1 MFLTKHALF
10 FSMSDVVPIRNLIEF
25 KAALGYDVGTVLY
38 LIDKFNNP
46 TYIDPKL
53 FSFKKFPYA
62 EVWYNHLVWRTIR
75 NPVECALK
83 DQWKSSADNIYNQLM
98 EKYEE
103 KIYMHSPLTD
113 TLKFI
118 NTSLSGGK
126 VWASRC
132 TISCENEI
140 QAKIA
145 RMISPDSEVILNETD
160 LANYDILYVEH
171 YEDIAKFRNRSCK
184 IICLS
189 EKRFNFT
196 DEFTIKPEAIEL
208 VKGNKLR
215 IIEAY
220 KGIRLPI
227 NMEGIINETVQDKCN

>member
-1 MFLTKHALF
+1 
-10 FSMSDVVPIRNLIEF
+10 MSEVVPVKNLIEF

-46 TYIDPKL
+46 IYIDPKL
-53 FSFKKFPYA
+53 FAFKKFPYA
-62 EVWYNHLVWRTIR
+62 EVWYNLLIWRTVR

-103 KIYMHSPLTD
+103 KIYMYSPLTD
-113 TLKFI
+113 TMKFI
-118 NTSLSGGK
+118 NTSLSGE

-132 TISCENEI
+132 TISCENEV

-145 RMISPDSEVILNETD
+145 RMISPNSEVVLNETD

-171 YEDIAKFRNRSCK
+171 YEDIAKFKNRSCK

-196 DEFTIKPEAIEL
+196 DEFTAKPEAIEL

-227 NMEGIINETVQDKCN
+227 NMEGIINETVQDKCD

>member
-1 MFLTKHALF
+1 
-10 FSMSDVVPIRNLIEF
+10 MSEVVPIRNLIEF

-53 FSFKKFPYA
+53 FAFKKFPYP
-62 EVWYNHLVWRTIR
+62 EVWYNLLIWRTVR

-113 TLKFI
+113 TIKFI
-118 NTSLSGGK
+118 NTSLSGE

-145 RMISPDSEVILNETD
+145 RMISPNSEVVLNETD

-171 YEDIAKFRNRSCK
+171 YEDIAKFKNRSCK

-196 DEFTIKPEAIEL
+196 DEFTVRPEAIEL

-220 KGIRLPI
+220 KGIRLPV
-227 NMEGIINETVQDKCN
+227 NMEGIINETVQDKRD

>member
-1 MFLTKHALF
+1 
-10 FSMSDVVPIRNLIEF
+10 MSEVVPVKNLIEF

-53 FSFKKFPYA
+53 FAFKKFPYA
-62 EVWYNHLVWRTIR
+62 EVWYNLLIWRTVR

-113 TLKFI
+113 TMKFI
-118 NTSLSGGK
+118 NTSLSGE

-132 TISCENEI
+132 TISCENEV

-145 RMISPDSEVILNETD
+145 RMISPNSEVVLNETD

-171 YEDIAKFRNRSCK
+171 YEDIAKFKNRSCK

-196 DEFTIKPEAIEL
+196 DEFTVKPEAIEL

-227 NMEGIINETVQDKCN
+227 NMEGIINETVQDKRD

>member
-1 MFLTKHALF
+1 
-10 FSMSDVVPIRNLIEF
+10 MSEVVPIRNLIEF

-53 FSFKKFPYA
+53 FSFKKFPYP
-62 EVWYNHLVWRTIR
+62 EVWYNLLIWRTVR

-113 TLKFI
+113 TIKFI
-118 NTSLSGGK
+118 NTSLSGE

-132 TISCENEI
+132 TISCENTI

-145 RMISPDSEVILNETD
+145 RMISPNSEVVLHETD

-171 YEDIAKFRNRSCK
+171 YEDIAKFKNRSCK

-196 DEFTIKPEAIEL
+196 DEFTVRPEAIEL

-227 NMEGIINETVQDKCN
+227 NMEGIINETVQDKRD

>member
-1 MFLTKHALF
+1 
-10 FSMSDVVPIRNLIEF
+10 MSEVVPVKNLIEF

-53 FSFKKFPYA
+53 FAFKKFPYA
-62 EVWYNHLVWRTIR
+62 EVWYNLLVWRTVR

-113 TLKFI
+113 TIKFI
-118 NTSLSGGK
+118 NTSLSGE

-145 RMISPDSEVILNETD
+145 RMISPNSEVVLNETD
-160 LANYDILYVEH
+160 LTNYDILYVEH
-171 YEDIAKFRNRSCK
+171 YEDIAKFKNRSCK

-196 DEFTIKPEAIEL
+196 DEFTVRPEAIEL

-220 KGIRLPI
+220 KGIRLPV
-227 NMEGIINETVQDKCN
+227 NMEGIINETVQDKRD

>member
-1 MFLTKHALF
+1 
-10 FSMSDVVPIRNLIEF
+10 MSEVVPVKNLIEF

-53 FSFKKFPYA
+53 FAFKKFPYA
-62 EVWYNHLVWRTIR
+62 EVWYNLLIWRTVR

-83 DQWKSSADNIYNQLM
+83 DQWKFSADNIYNQLM

-113 TLKFI
+113 TIKFI
-118 NTSLSGGK
+118 NTSLSGE

-132 TISCENEI
+132 TISCENEV

-145 RMISPDSEVILNETD
+145 RMISPNSEVVLNETD

-171 YEDIAKFRNRSCK
+171 YEDIAKFKNRSCK

-215 IIEAY
+215 IIEVY

-227 NMEGIINETVQDKCN
+227 NMEGIINETVQDKCD

>member
-1 MFLTKHALF
+1 
-10 FSMSDVVPIRNLIEF
+10 MSEVVPIRNLIEF

-53 FSFKKFPYA
+53 FAFKKFPYP
-62 EVWYNHLVWRTIR
+62 EVWYNLLIWRTVR
-75 NPVECALK
+75 NPVECSLK

-103 KIYMHSPLTD
+103 KIYMHSSLTD
-113 TLKFI
+113 TIKFI
-118 NTSLSGGK
+118 NTSLSGE

-132 TISCENEI
+132 TISCENAI

-145 RMISPDSEVILNETD
+145 RMISPNSEVVLNETD

-171 YEDIAKFRNRSCK
+171 YEDIAKFKNRSCK

-227 NMEGIINETVQDKCN
+227 NMEGIINETVQDKRD

>member
-1 MFLTKHALF
+1 
-10 FSMSDVVPIRNLIEF
+10 MSEVVPVKNLIEF

-53 FSFKKFPYA
+53 FAFKKFPYA
-62 EVWYNHLVWRTIR
+62 EVWYNLLIWRTVR

-103 KIYMHSPLTD
+103 KIYMYSPLTD
-113 TLKFI
+113 TMKFI
-118 NTSLSGGK
+118 NTSLSGE

-132 TISCENEI
+132 TISCENEV

-145 RMISPDSEVILNETD
+145 RMISPNSEVVLNETD

-171 YEDIAKFRNRSCK
+171 YEDIAKFKNRSCK

-196 DEFTIKPEAIEL
+196 DEFTVKSEAIEL

-227 NMEGIINETVQDKCN
+227 NMEGIINETVQDKCD

>member
-1 MFLTKHALF
+1 
-10 FSMSDVVPIRNLIEF
+10 MSEVVPIRNLIEF
-25 KAALGYDVGTVLY
+25 KAALGYDIGTVLY

-53 FSFKKFPYA
+53 FAFKKFPYP
-62 EVWYNHLVWRTIR
+62 EVWYNLLIWRTVK

-113 TLKFI
+113 TIKFI
-118 NTSLSGGK
+118 NTSLSGE

-132 TISCENEI
+132 TISCENVI

-145 RMISPDSEVILNETD
+145 RMISPNSEVVLHETD
-160 LANYDILYVEH
+160 LTNYDILYVEH
-171 YEDIAKFRNRSCK
+171 YEDIAKFKNRSCK

-196 DEFTIKPEAIEL
+196 DEFTVRPEAIEL

-227 NMEGIINETVQDKCN
+227 NMEGIINETVQDKRD

>member
-1 MFLTKHALF
+1 
-10 FSMSDVVPIRNLIEF
+10 MSEVAPVRNLIEF

-53 FSFKKFPYA
+53 FAFKKFPYA
-62 EVWYNHLVWRTIR
+62 EVCYNLLIWRTVR

-113 TLKFI
+113 TIKFI
-118 NTSLSGGK
+118 NTSLSGE

-132 TISCENEI
+132 TISCENEV

-145 RMISPDSEVILNETD
+145 RMISPNSEVVLNETD

-171 YEDIAKFRNRSCK
+171 YEDIAKFKNRSCK

-196 DEFTIKPEAIEL
+196 DEFTVKPEAIEL

-227 NMEGIINETVQDKCN
+227 NMEGIINETVQDKCD

>member
-1 MFLTKHALF
+1 
-10 FSMSDVVPIRNLIEF
+10 MSEVVPIRNLIEF

-53 FSFKKFPYA
+53 FAFKKFPYP
-62 EVWYNHLVWRTIR
+62 EVWYNLLIWRTVR

-113 TLKFI
+113 TIKFI
-118 NTSLSGGK
+118 NTSLSGE

-132 TISCENEI
+132 TISCENEV

-145 RMISPDSEVILNETD
+145 RMISPNSEVVLNETD

-171 YEDIAKFRNRSCK
+171 YEDIAKFKNRSCK

-196 DEFTIKPEAIEL
+196 DEFTVRPEAIEL

-227 NMEGIINETVQDKCN
+227 NMEGIINETVQDKRD

>member
-1 MFLTKHALF
+1 
-10 FSMSDVVPIRNLIEF
+10 MSEVVPVKNLIEF

-46 TYIDPKL
+46 IYIDPKL
-53 FSFKKFPYA
+53 FAFKKFPYA
-62 EVWYNHLVWRTIR
+62 EVWYNLLIWRTVR

-113 TLKFI
+113 TIKFI
-118 NTSLSGGK
+118 NTSLSGE

-132 TISCENEI
+132 TISCENEV

-145 RMISPDSEVILNETD
+145 RMISPNSEVVLNETD
-160 LANYDILYVEH
+160 LSNYDILYVEH
-171 YEDIAKFRNRSCK
+171 YEDIAKFKNRSCK

>member
-1 MFLTKHALF
+1 
-10 FSMSDVVPIRNLIEF
+10 MSEVVPVKNLIEF

-53 FSFKKFPYA
+53 FAFKKFPYA
-62 EVWYNHLVWRTIR
+62 EVWYNLLIWRTVR

-103 KIYMHSPLTD
+103 KIYMYSPLTD
-113 TLKFI
+113 TMKFI
-118 NTSLSGGK
+118 NTSLSGE

-132 TISCENEI
+132 TISCENEV

-145 RMISPDSEVILNETD
+145 RMISPNSEVVLNETD

-171 YEDIAKFRNRSCK
+171 YEDIAKFKNRSCK

-196 DEFTIKPEAIEL
+196 DEFTVKPEAIEL

-227 NMEGIINETVQDKCN
+227 NMEGIINETVQDKCD

>member
-1 MFLTKHALF
+1 
-10 FSMSDVVPIRNLIEF
+10 MSEVVPIRNLIEF

-53 FSFKKFPYA
+53 FAFKKFPYP
-62 EVWYNHLVWRTIR
+62 EVWYNLLIWRTVR

-113 TLKFI
+113 TIKFI
-118 NTSLSGGK
+118 NTSLSGE

-132 TISCENEI
+132 TISCENAI

-145 RMISPDSEVILNETD
+145 RMISPNSEVVLNETD

-171 YEDIAKFRNRSCK
+171 YEDIAKFKNRSCK

-196 DEFTIKPEAIEL
+196 DEFTVRPEAIEL

-220 KGIRLPI
+220 KGIRLPV
-227 NMEGIINETVQDKCN
+227 NMEGIINETVQDKRD

>member
-1 MFLTKHALF
+1 
-10 FSMSDVVPIRNLIEF
+10 MSEVVPVKNLIEF

-53 FSFKKFPYA
+53 FAFKKFPYA
-62 EVWYNHLVWRTIR
+62 EVWYNLLIWRTVR
-75 NPVECALK
+75 NPVECVLK
-83 DQWKSSADNIYNQLM
+83 DQWKFSADNIYNQLM

-103 KIYMHSPLTD
+103 KIYMYSPLTD
-113 TLKFI
+113 TIKFI
-118 NTSLSGGK
+118 NTSLSGE

-145 RMISPDSEVILNETD
+145 RMISPNSEVVLNETD

-171 YEDIAKFRNRSCK
+171 YEDIAKFKNRSCK

-196 DEFTIKPEAIEL
+196 DEFTVKPEAIEL

-227 NMEGIINETVQDKCN
+227 NMEGIINETVQDKCD

>member
-1 MFLTKHALF
+1 
-10 FSMSDVVPIRNLIEF
+10 MSEVVPVKNLIEF

-53 FSFKKFPYA
+53 FAFKKFPYA
-62 EVWYNHLVWRTIR
+62 EVWYNLLIWRTVR

-103 KIYMHSPLTD
+103 KIYMYSPLTD
-113 TLKFI
+113 TMKFI
-118 NTSLSGGK
+118 NTSLSGE

-132 TISCENEI
+132 TISCENEV

-145 RMISPDSEVILNETD
+145 RLISPNSEVVLNETD

-171 YEDIAKFRNRSCK
+171 YEDIAKFKNRSCK

-227 NMEGIINETVQDKCN
+227 NMEGIINETVQDKCD

>member
-1 MFLTKHALF
+1 
-10 FSMSDVVPIRNLIEF
+10 MSEVVPVKNLIEF

-53 FSFKKFPYA
+53 FAFKKFPYV
-62 EVWYNHLVWRTIR
+62 EVWYNLLIWRTVR

-113 TLKFI
+113 TIKFI
-118 NTSLSGGK
+118 NTSLSGE

-132 TISCENEI
+132 TISCENEV

-145 RMISPDSEVILNETD
+145 RMISPNSEVVLNETD

-171 YEDIAKFRNRSCK
+171 YEDIAKFKNRSCK

-196 DEFTIKPEAIEL
+196 DEFTVKPEAIEL

-227 NMEGIINETVQDKCN
+227 NMEGIINETVQDKCD

>member
-1 MFLTKHALF
+1 
-10 FSMSDVVPIRNLIEF
+10 MSEVVPVKNLIEF

-53 FSFKKFPYA
+53 FAFKKFPYA
-62 EVWYNHLVWRTIR
+62 EVWYNLLIWRTVR

-103 KIYMHSPLTD
+103 KIYMYSPLTD
-113 TLKFI
+113 TIKFI
-118 NTSLSGGK
+118 NTSLSGE

-132 TISCENEI
+132 TISCENEV

-145 RMISPDSEVILNETD
+145 RMISPNSEVVLNETD

-171 YEDIAKFRNRSCK
+171 YEDIAKFKNRSCK

-196 DEFTIKPEAIEL
+196 DEFTVKPEVIEL

-227 NMEGIINETVQDKCN
+227 NMEGIINETVQDKCD

>member
-1 MFLTKHALF
+1 
-10 FSMSDVVPIRNLIEF
+10 MSEVVPVKNLIEF

-46 TYIDPKL
+46 IYIDPKL
-53 FSFKKFPYA
+53 FAFKKFPYA
-62 EVWYNHLVWRTIR
+62 EVWYNLLIWRTVR

-83 DQWKSSADNIYNQLM
+83 DQWKFSADNIYNQLM

-103 KIYMHSPLTD
+103 KIYMYSPLTD
-113 TLKFI
+113 TMKFI
-118 NTSLSGGK
+118 NTSLSGE

-132 TISCENEI
+132 TISCENEV

-145 RMISPDSEVILNETD
+145 RMISPNSEVVLNETD

-171 YEDIAKFRNRSCK
+171 YEDIAKFKNRSCK

-196 DEFTIKPEAIEL
+196 DEFTAKPEAIEL

-227 NMEGIINETVQDKCN
+227 NMEGIINETVQDKCD

>member
-1 MFLTKHALF
+1 
-10 FSMSDVVPIRNLIEF
+10 MSEVVPVKNLIEF

-53 FSFKKFPYA
+53 FAFKKFPYA
-62 EVWYNHLVWRTIR
+62 EVWYNLLIWRTVR

-113 TLKFI
+113 TIKFI
-118 NTSLSGGK
+118 NTSLSGE

-132 TISCENEI
+132 TISCENEV

-145 RMISPDSEVILNETD
+145 RMISPNSEVVLNETD

-171 YEDIAKFRNRSCK
+171 YEDIAKFKNRSCK

-196 DEFTIKPEAIEL
+196 DEFTVKPEAIEL

-227 NMEGIINETVQDKCN
+227 NMEGIINETVQDKCD

>member
-1 MFLTKHALF
+1 
-10 FSMSDVVPIRNLIEF
+10 MSEVVPVKNLIEF

-46 TYIDPKL
+46 IYIDPKL
-53 FSFKKFPYA
+53 FAFKKFPYA
-62 EVWYNHLVWRTIR
+62 EVWYNLLIWRTVR

-103 KIYMHSPLTD
+103 KIYMYSPLTD
-113 TLKFI
+113 TMKFI
-118 NTSLSGGK
+118 NTSLSGE

-132 TISCENEI
+132 TISCENEV

-145 RMISPDSEVILNETD
+145 RMISPNSEVVLNETD

-171 YEDIAKFRNRSCK
+171 YEDIAKFKNRSCK

-196 DEFTIKPEAIEL
+196 DEFTAKPEAIEL

-227 NMEGIINETVQDKCN
+227 NMEGIINETVQDKRD

>member
-1 MFLTKHALF
+1 
-10 FSMSDVVPIRNLIEF
+10 MSEVVPVKNLIEF

-53 FSFKKFPYA
+53 FAFKKFPYA
-62 EVWYNHLVWRTIR
+62 EVWYNLLIWRTVR

-83 DQWKSSADNIYNQLM
+83 DQWKFSADNIYNQLM

-113 TLKFI
+113 TMKFI
-118 NTSLSGGK
+118 NTSLSGE

-132 TISCENEI
+132 TISCENEV

-145 RMISPDSEVILNETD
+145 RMISPNSEVVLNETD

-171 YEDIAKFRNRSCK
+171 YEDIAKFKNRSCK

-196 DEFTIKPEAIEL
+196 DEFTVKPEAIEL

-227 NMEGIINETVQDKCN
+227 NMEGIINETVQDKCD

>member
-1 MFLTKHALF
+1 
-10 FSMSDVVPIRNLIEF
+10 MSEVVPVKNLIEF

-53 FSFKKFPYA
+53 FAFKKFPYA
-62 EVWYNHLVWRTIR
+62 EVWYNLLVWRTVR

-113 TLKFI
+113 TMKFI
-118 NTSLSGGK
+118 NTSLSGE

-145 RMISPDSEVILNETD
+145 RMISPNSEVVLNETD
-160 LANYDILYVEH
+160 LTNYDILYVEH
-171 YEDIAKFRNRSCK
+171 YEDIAKFKNRSCK

-196 DEFTIKPEAIEL
+196 DEFTVRPEAIEL

-220 KGIRLPI
+220 KGIRLPV
-227 NMEGIINETVQDKCN
+227 NMEGIINETVQDKRD

>member
-1 MFLTKHALF
+1 
-10 FSMSDVVPIRNLIEF
+10 MSEVVPIKNLIEF

-53 FSFKKFPYA
+53 FAFKKFPYA
-62 EVWYNHLVWRTIR
+62 EVWYNLLIWRTVR

-83 DQWKSSADNIYNQLM
+83 DQWKFSADNIYNQLM

-113 TLKFI
+113 TIKFI
-118 NTSLSGGK
+118 NTSLSGE

-132 TISCENEI
+132 TISCENEV

-145 RMISPDSEVILNETD
+145 RMISPNSEVVLNETD

-171 YEDIAKFRNRSCK
+171 YEDIAKFKNRSCK

-196 DEFTIKPEAIEL
+196 DEFTVKPEAIEL

-227 NMEGIINETVQDKCN
+227 NMEGIINETVQDKCD

>member
-1 MFLTKHALF
+1 
-10 FSMSDVVPIRNLIEF
+10 MSEVVPVKNLIEF

-53 FSFKKFPYA
+53 FAFKKFPYA
-62 EVWYNHLVWRTIR
+62 EVWYNLLIWRTVR

-83 DQWKSSADNIYNQLM
+83 DQWKFSADNIYNQLM

-103 KIYMHSPLTD
+103 KIYMYSPLTD
-113 TLKFI
+113 TMKFI
-118 NTSLSGGK
+118 NTSLSGE

-132 TISCENEI
+132 TISCENEV

-145 RMISPDSEVILNETD
+145 RMISPNSEVVLNETD

-171 YEDIAKFRNRSCK
+171 YEDIAKFKNRSCK

-196 DEFTIKPEAIEL
+196 DEFTVKPEAIEL

-227 NMEGIINETVQDKCN
+227 NMEGIINETVQDKCD

>member
-1 MFLTKHALF
+1 
-10 FSMSDVVPIRNLIEF
+10 MSEVVPTRNLIEF

-38 LIDKFNNP
+38 LVDKFNNP

-53 FSFKKFPYA
+53 FAFKKFPYA
-62 EVWYNHLVWRTIR
+62 EVWYNHLVWRTVR

-98 EKYEE
+98 EKHEE
-103 KIYMHSPLTD
+103 NVYMYSPLTD
-113 TLKFI
+113 TMKFI

-145 RMISPDSEVILNETD
+145 RMISPSSEVVLNETD

-171 YEDIAKFRNRSCK
+171 YEDIAKFKNRARK

-196 DEFTIKPEAIEL
+196 DEFTVKPEVMEL
-208 VKGNKLR
+208 VKESKLR

-227 NMEGIINETVQDKCN
+227 NMEGIINETVQNKRDQEEGTS

>member
-1 MFLTKHALF
+1 M
-10 FSMSDVVPIRNLIEF
+10 
-25 KAALGYDVGTVLY
+25 Y
-38 LIDKFNNP
+38 
-46 TYIDPKL
+46 
-53 FSFKKFPYA
+53 
-62 EVWYNHLVWRTIR
+62 
-75 NPVECALK
+75 
-83 DQWKSSADNIYNQLM
+83 
-98 EKYEE
+98 
-103 KIYMHSPLTD
+103 SPLTD
-113 TLKFI
+113 TIKFI
-118 NTSLSGGK
+118 NTSLSGE

-132 TISCENEI
+132 TISCENEV

-145 RMISPDSEVILNETD
+145 RMISPNSEVVLNETD

-171 YEDIAKFRNRSCK
+171 YEDIAKFKNRSCK

-196 DEFTIKPEAIEL
+196 DEFTVKPEAIEL

-227 NMEGIINETVQDKCN
+227 NMEGIINETVQDKRN

>member
-1 MFLTKHALF
+1 
-10 FSMSDVVPIRNLIEF
+10 MSEVVPVKNLIEF

-46 TYIDPKL
+46 IYIDPKL
-53 FSFKKFPYA
+53 FAFKKFPYA
-62 EVWYNHLVWRTIR
+62 EVWYNLLIWRTVR

-83 DQWKSSADNIYNQLM
+83 DQWKFSADNIYNQLM

-113 TLKFI
+113 TIKFI
-118 NTSLSGGK
+118 NTSLSGE

-132 TISCENEI
+132 TISCENEV

-145 RMISPDSEVILNETD
+145 RLISPNSEVVLNETD

-171 YEDIAKFRNRSCK
+171 YEDIAKFKNRSCK

-196 DEFTIKPEAIEL
+196 DEFTAKPEAIEL

-227 NMEGIINETVQDKCN
+227 NMEGIINETVQDKCD

>member
-1 MFLTKHALF
+1 
-10 FSMSDVVPIRNLIEF
+10 MSEVVPVKNLIEF

-46 TYIDPKL
+46 IYIDPKL
-53 FSFKKFPYA
+53 FAFKKFPYA
-62 EVWYNHLVWRTIR
+62 EVWYNLLIWRTVR

-113 TLKFI
+113 TIKFI
-118 NTSLSGGK
+118 NTSLSGE

-132 TISCENEI
+132 TISCENEV

-145 RMISPDSEVILNETD
+145 RMISPNSEVVLNETD

-171 YEDIAKFRNRSCK
+171 YEDIAKFKNRSCK

-196 DEFTIKPEAIEL
+196 DEFTVKPEAIEL

-227 NMEGIINETVQDKCN
+227 NMEGIINETVQDKRD

>member
-1 MFLTKHALF
+1 
-10 FSMSDVVPIRNLIEF
+10 MSEVVPVKNLIEF
-25 KAALGYDVGTVLY
+25 KAALGYDVGTVLC

-53 FSFKKFPYA
+53 FAFKKFPYA
-62 EVWYNHLVWRTIR
+62 EVWYNLLIWRTVR

-113 TLKFI
+113 TMKFI
-118 NTSLSGGK
+118 NTSLSGE

-132 TISCENEI
+132 TISCENEV

-145 RMISPDSEVILNETD
+145 RMISPNSEVVLNETD

-171 YEDIAKFRNRSCK
+171 YEDIAKFKNRSCK

-196 DEFTIKPEAIEL
+196 DEFTVKPEAIEL

-227 NMEGIINETVQDKCN
+227 NMEGIINETV

>member
-1 MFLTKHALF
+1 
-10 FSMSDVVPIRNLIEF
+10 MSEVVPVKNLIEF

-53 FSFKKFPYA
+53 FAFKKFPYA
-62 EVWYNHLVWRTIR
+62 EVWYNLLIWRTVR

-113 TLKFI
+113 TIKFI
-118 NTSLSGGK
+118 NTSLSGE

-132 TISCENEI
+132 TISCENEV

-145 RMISPDSEVILNETD
+145 RMISPNSEVVLNETD
-160 LANYDILYVEH
+160 LSNYDILYVEH
-171 YEDIAKFRNRSCK
+171 YEDIAKFKNRSCK

-196 DEFTIKPEAIEL
+196 DEFTVKPEAIEL

-227 NMEGIINETVQDKCN
+227 NMEGSINETVQDKCD

>member
-1 MFLTKHALF
+1 
-10 FSMSDVVPIRNLIEF
+10 MSEVVPVKNLIEF

-53 FSFKKFPYA
+53 FAFKKFPYA
-62 EVWYNHLVWRTIR
+62 EVWYNLLIWRTVR

-98 EKYEE
+98 EKHEE

-113 TLKFI
+113 TMKFI

-145 RMISPDSEVILNETD
+145 RMISPNSEVVLNETD
-160 LANYDILYVEH
+160 LDNYDILYVEH
-171 YEDIAKFRNRSCK
+171 YEDIAKFKNRSCK
-184 IICLS
+184 VIC
-189 EKRFNFT
+189 
-196 DEFTIKPEAIEL
+196 
-208 VKGNKLR
+208 
-215 IIEAY
+215 
-220 KGIRLPI
+220 
-227 NMEGIINETVQDKCN
+227 

>member
-1 MFLTKHALF
+1 
-10 FSMSDVVPIRNLIEF
+10 MSDVVPIRNLIEF

-53 FSFKKFPYA
+53 FSFKKFPYP
-62 EVWYNHLVWRTIR
+62 EVWYNHLVWRTVR

-145 RMISPDSEVILNETD
+145 RMISPSSEVILNETD
-160 LANYDILYVEH
+160 LTNYDVLYVEH

-227 NMEGIINETVQDKCN
+227 NMEGIINETVQDKRN

>member
-1 MFLTKHALF
+1 
-10 FSMSDVVPIRNLIEF
+10 MSEVVPTRNLIEF
-25 KAALGYDVGTVLY
+25 KAALGYDIGTVLY
-38 LIDKFNNP
+38 LVDKFNNP

-53 FSFKKFPYA
+53 FAFKKFPYA
-62 EVWYNHLVWRTIR
+62 EVWYNHLVWRTVR

-98 EKYEE
+98 EKHEE
-103 KIYMHSPLTD
+103 KVYMYSPLTD
-113 TLKFI
+113 TMKFI

-145 RMISPDSEVILNETD
+145 RMISPGSEVVLNETD

-171 YEDIAKFRNRSCK
+171 YEDIAKFKNRARK

-196 DEFTIKPEAIEL
+196 DEFTVKPEVMEL
-208 VKGNKLR
+208 VKESKFR
-215 IIEAY
+215 IIETY

-227 NMEGIINETVQDKCN
+227 NMEGIINETVQNKRDQEEGTS

>member
-1 MFLTKHALF
+1 
-10 FSMSDVVPIRNLIEF
+10 MSEVVPVKNLIEF

-53 FSFKKFPYA
+53 FAFKKFPYA
-62 EVWYNHLVWRTIR
+62 EVWYNLLIWRTVR

-103 KIYMHSPLTD
+103 KIYMYSPLTD
-113 TLKFI
+113 TIKFI
-118 NTSLSGGK
+118 NTSLSGE

-132 TISCENEI
+132 TISCENEV

-145 RMISPDSEVILNETD
+145 RMISPNSEVVLNETD

-171 YEDIAKFRNRSCK
+171 YEDIAKFKNRSCK

-196 DEFTIKPEAIEL
+196 DEFTVKPEAIEL

-227 NMEGIINETVQDKCN
+227 NMEGIINETVQDKCD

>member
-1 MFLTKHALF
+1 
-10 FSMSDVVPIRNLIEF
+10 MSEVVPVKNLIEF

-53 FSFKKFPYA
+53 FAFKKFPYA
-62 EVWYNHLVWRTIR
+62 EVWYNLLIWRTVR

-83 DQWKSSADNIYNQLM
+83 DQWKFSADNIYNQLM

-113 TLKFI
+113 TIKFI
-118 NTSLSGGK
+118 NTSLSGE

-132 TISCENEI
+132 TISCENEV

-145 RMISPDSEVILNETD
+145 RMISPNSEVVLNETD

-171 YEDIAKFRNRSCK
+171 YEDIAKFKNRSCK

-196 DEFTIKPEAIEL
+196 DEFTVKSEAIEL

-227 NMEGIINETVQDKCN
+227 NMEGIINETVQDKCD

>member
-1 MFLTKHALF
+1 
-10 FSMSDVVPIRNLIEF
+10 MSEVVPVKNLIEF

-53 FSFKKFPYA
+53 FAFKKFPYA
-62 EVWYNHLVWRTIR
+62 EVWYNLLIWRTVR
-75 NPVECALK
+75 NTVECALK

-113 TLKFI
+113 TIKFI
-118 NTSLSGGK
+118 NTSLSGE

-132 TISCENEI
+132 TISCENEV

-145 RMISPDSEVILNETD
+145 RMISPNSEVVLNETD

-171 YEDIAKFRNRSCK
+171 YEDIAKFKNRSCK

-196 DEFTIKPEAIEL
+196 DEFTVKPEAIEL

-227 NMEGIINETVQDKCN
+227 NMEGIINETVQDKRD

>member
-1 MFLTKHALF
+1 
-10 FSMSDVVPIRNLIEF
+10 MSEVVPVKNLIEF

-53 FSFKKFPYA
+53 FAFKKFPYA
-62 EVWYNHLVWRTIR
+62 EVWYNLLIWRTVR

-113 TLKFI
+113 TIKFI
-118 NTSLSGGK
+118 NTSLSGE

-132 TISCENEI
+132 TISCENEV

-145 RMISPDSEVILNETD
+145 RMISPNSEVVLNETD

-171 YEDIAKFRNRSCK
+171 YEDIAKFKNRSCK

-189 EKRFNFT
+189 EKQFNFT
-196 DEFTIKPEAIEL
+196 DEFTVKPEAIEL

-227 NMEGIINETVQDKCN
+227 NMEGIINETVQDKCD

>member
-1 MFLTKHALF
+1 
-10 FSMSDVVPIRNLIEF
+10 MSEVVPVKNLIEF

-53 FSFKKFPYA
+53 FAFKKFPYA
-62 EVWYNHLVWRTIR
+62 EVWYNLLIWRTVR
-75 NPVECALK
+75 NPGECALK

-103 KIYMHSPLTD
+103 KIYMYSPLTD
-113 TLKFI
+113 TMKFI
-118 NTSLSGGK
+118 NTSLSGE

-132 TISCENEI
+132 TISCENEV

-145 RMISPDSEVILNETD
+145 RMISSNSEVVLNETD

-171 YEDIAKFRNRSCK
+171 YEDIAKFKNRSCK

-196 DEFTIKPEAIEL
+196 DEFTVKPEAIEL

-227 NMEGIINETVQDKCN
+227 NMEGIINETVQDKCD